1 VSTLLNGPV
10 QGQYEI
16 WLEACKVLSEKQLAR
31 KGKERLV
38 AICGKSDSVVRPGH
52 VREDLDGLMGPE
64 NYVYQTVE
72 GGHGFLLDQV
82 SCEQVVQMLVKE
94 WEL

>member
-10 QGQYEI
+10 QGQHEI
-16 WLEACKVLSEKQLAR
+16 WREACKVLSEKQLAR
-31 KGKERLV
+31 KEKERLV
-38 AICGKSDSVVRPGH
+38 AICGRSDTVVRPEH
-52 VREDLDGLMGPE
+52 VREDLDGLIGPE

-72 GGHGFLLDQV
+72 GGHGFLLGQV
-82 SCEQVVQMLVKE
+82 ACELVIQTLVKE